1 MSYASCDHVLSSLVI
16 LCRLLPLL
24 VISCQACQMLDLK
37 GILRDS
43 EVTKQKR
50 LREQDDNEVDEFYD
64 RTGTIQRKRNVR

>member
-1 MSYASCDHVLSSLVI
+1 
-16 LCRLLPLL
+16 
-24 VISCQACQMLDLK
+24 MLDLK